1 MNEATNNVPAPA
13 SGRDIALQRRRAL
26 SSNGKAGLAASKPTA
41 MRSAPSPAKPAEK
54 PAEVKAQAAPV
65 TQTLP
70 APSSSS
76 NSMSGSER
84 ARARRQALAQNG
96 KAGLKAV
103 QQGRSRPAVA
113 EPAQVNTAAA
123 ELPVEASA
131 AKKEGCGCGCKPGQS
146 PEATTVLQAEAQL
159 DQICETVEAN
169 TGVDSPVVSTVRA
182 LCLARRQALANHGKA
197 ALGKTTGVTR
207 AEVVKGREGAWKNA
221 AAKGLSGRD
230 IARARREELCRLGR
244 GSQATCRPSG
254 RVRPA
259 AESAD
264 VPAKVEESSTLR
276 GQLISGTRVERSTK
290 VTGNEPGTCR
300 AITGTE
306 YISLDQYEGFCG
318 TRPAANAAKVGMT
331 RTGRGQ
337 AVTGA
342 EVGRSMKVTGDEHG
356 ACKSVTGTEYI
367 GAERFDEFCA
377 ERLAAAPAKVS
388 AVQTGRGQTVTG
400 AEVGRS
406 SKVTGDETGSCR
418 AITGDEYLN
427 PKASAVPCASEE
439 SGDAPKKVGVT
450 RTSHGLAVSGT
461 QVGRSVKVTGD
472 EHGACTPVTGTE
484 YLGAE
489 QFKSFC
495 AADSVA
501 GPRKVQEMATLGG
514 QGLTGTAVGRSVS
527 VTGDEPGSCRQ
538 LTGTQYYTPNQ
549 SGRLCAEPGAPAKVG
564 LTHTLSERGITGTDV
579 DRSSRVTGNE
589 YGACKPVTGT
599 EYVSAEQYQTLC
611 GSKPASSPAKVGVAR
626 TWHQQQV
633 SGTQLGRSGKVTGD
647 EYGGCKPITGTEY
660 IGPDQYAAFCQSD
673 EAAASQER
681 VRTLR
686 STPGSALT
694 GIQPGIN
701 GRMTGGGRGV
711 CMPVSGTPYVGADQF
726 AGQCDTAAASVMNAH
741 HRVSGPA
748 DGSGTRSQVTLSAAR
763 AAASPSPRV
772 PSTDFSVTTPARSA
786 QTRQT
791 QRITGTAYA
800 SSGRVTGPVTLA
812 AGLISGTPEFRYTA
826 DEGVTA
832 ARGYS
837 AAGAVPVALESEPER
852 KRVTGEG
859 RENGRAIT
867 GDDWQRGSRV
877 TGTEGSWAARRNMT
891 QRGESRDM
899 PVAVGARNFKDMEKP
914 QVAPSRVTGS
924 SGNTGSG
931 AAITISGGARG

>member
-1 MNEATNNVPAPA
+1 MNKATNNVPASA
-13 SGRDIALQRRRAL
+13 QSGRDIALQRRRAL
-26 SSNGKAGLAASKPTA
+26 SSNGKAGLATSQPTVA
-41 MRSAPSPAKPAEK
+41 IRSAPARPTEKSAE
-54 PAEVKAQAAPV
+54 AAAPV
-65 TQTLP
+65 TPIAQTSP
-70 APSSSS
+70 ALASSAG
-76 NSMSGSER
+76 SMSGSER

-113 EPAQVNTAAA
+113 ESALVNTAAA
-123 ELPVEASA
+123 ELPAEAST
-131 AKKEGCGCGCKPGQS
+131 AKKEGCGCGCKPGQFS
-146 PEATTVLQAEAQL
+146 ESTTALQAETQL
-159 DQICETVEAN
+159 DQICETVEAEAS
-169 TGVDSPVVSTVRA
+169 VDSPAISTVRA

-207 AEVVKGREGAWKNA
+207 AEAAKGREGAWKTA
-221 AAKGLSGRD
+221 AANGLSGRD
-230 IARARREELCRLGR
+230 VARARREELCRLGR
-244 GSQATCRPSG
+244 GSQAICRPSG

-259 AESAD
+259 AGSAD
-264 VPAKVEESSTLR
+264 APAKVEESSTLR
-276 GQLISGTRVERSTK
+276 GQAISGTRVERSTR
-290 VTGNEPGTCR
+290 VTGNEPGSCR

-306 YISLDQYEGFCG
+306 YIALEQYEGFCG
-318 TRPAANAAKVGMT
+318 TRPAAGVAKVGMT

-367 GAERFDEFCA
+367 GTERFDEFCA
-377 ERLAAAPAKVS
+377 ERPAVGPAKVS
-388 AVQTGRGQTVTG
+388 AMQTGHGQTITG

-406 SKVTGDETGSCR
+406 SKVTGDESGSCR
-418 AITGDEYLN
+418 TVTGDEYLN
-427 PKASAVPCASEE
+427 PKASAVPCASE
-439 SGDAPKKVGVT
+439 SDGGAPKKVGAT
-450 RTSHGLAVSGT
+450 RTTHGLVVSGT

-472 EHGACTPVTGTE
+472 EHGACTSVTGTE
-484 YLGAE
+484 YLGVE

-495 AADSVA
+495 AAEPVA
-501 GPRKVQEMATLGG
+501 GPRKVQEIATLGG
-514 QGLTGTAVGRSVS
+514 QAMTGAAVGRSVN

-611 GSKPASSPAKVGVAR
+611 GSKPAPGPVKVGVAR

-633 SGTQLGRSGKVTGD
+633 SGTQVGRSGRVTGD

-673 EAAASQER
+673 ETATSQER
-681 VRTLR
+681 VRALR
-686 STPGSALT
+686 STPGAVLT
-694 GIQPGIN
+694 GIQPGIS

-711 CMPVSGTPYVGADQF
+711 CVPVGGTPYVGADQF
-726 AGQCDTAAASVMNAH
+726 AGQCGTAAGTVMNAH

-748 DGSGTRSQVTLSAAR
+748 DGSGARSQVTISAAR
-763 AAASPSPRV
+763 SGASAESAAA
-772 PSTDFSVTTPARSA
+772 TGFSVTTPARSA

-826 DEGVTA
+826 DEGAVTA
-832 ARGYS
+832 QTYS
-837 AAGAVPVALESEPER
+837 AAGTVPAASASEPER

-877 TGTEGSWAARRNMT
+877 TGTEGSWAAGRNMT
-891 QRGESRDM
+891 QRGGSRER
-899 PVAVGARNFKDMEKP
+899 PTAVGARNFKGMEKP
-914 QVAPSRVTGS
+914 EVAPSRVTGS

>member
-1 MNEATNNVPAPA
+1 
-13 SGRDIALQRRRAL
+13 
-26 SSNGKAGLAASKPTA
+26 
-41 MRSAPSPAKPAEK
+41 
-54 PAEVKAQAAPV
+54 
-65 TQTLP
+65 
-70 APSSSS
+70 
-76 NSMSGSER
+76 MSGSER

-96 KAGLKAV
+96 KAGLGLKTV
-103 QQGRSRPAVA
+103 QQGRSRSAVTA
-113 EPAQVNTAAA
+113 PVQVNTAA
-123 ELPVEASA
+123 ELPAEAST
-131 AKKEGCGCGCKPGQS
+131 AKKEGCGCGCKPGRS
-146 PEATTVLQAEAQL
+146 PESTVALQAEAQL
-159 DQICETVEAN
+159 DQICETVEADAS
-169 TGVDSPVVSTVRA
+169 VDSPAVSTVRA

-207 AEVVKGREGAWKNA
+207 AQQLAGTGREGAWKNA
-221 AAKGLSGRD
+221 AAKGLSGRE

-254 RVRPA
+254 RTRPA
-259 AESAD
+259 ADSAD
-264 VPAKVEESSTLR
+264 APPKVEETSTLR
-276 GQLISGTRVERSTK
+276 GQVISGTRVERSTK

-300 AITGTE
+300 TITGTE
-306 YISLDQYEGFCG
+306 YIALDQYEGFCG
-318 TRPAANAAKVGMT
+318 TRPAAGVAKVGMT

-337 AVTGA
+337 SVTGV

-367 GAERFDEFCA
+367 GTERFDEFCA
-377 ERLAAAPAKVS
+377 ERPAVAPAKVS

-427 PKASAVPCASEE
+427 PKASAVPCASE
-439 SGDAPKKVGVT
+439 SDGGAPKKVGAT

-472 EHGACTPVTGTE
+472 EHGACMSVTGTE

-501 GPRKVQEMATLGG
+501 GPRSAIAPCIALPPASMQSKVQEMATLGG

-564 LTHTLSERGITGTDV
+564 LTHTMSERGITGTDV
-579 DRSSRVTGNE
+579 DRSSKVTGNE

-611 GSKPASSPAKVGVAR
+611 GSKPAPNPAKVGVAR

-633 SGTQLGRSGKVTGD
+633 SGTQVGRSDRVTGD

-660 IGPDQYAAFCQSD
+660 IGPDQYAAFCQND
-673 EAAASQER
+673 ETAASQER

-686 STPGSALT
+686 STPGAMLT

-701 GRMTGGGRGV
+701 GRMTGGGRGA
-711 CMPVSGTPYVGADQF
+711 CTPVSGTPYVGTDQF
-726 AGQCDTAAASVMNAH
+726 AGQCGTAAAPAVNAH

-748 DGSGTRSQVTLSAAR
+748 DGSGARSQVTLSAAR
-763 AAASPSPRV
+763 AAASPSARV
-772 PSTDFSVTTPARSA
+772 PSLDFSVTTPARSA

-837 AAGAVPVALESEPER
+837 AAGAAPVAPESEPER

-877 TGTEGSWAARRNMT
+877 TGTEGSWAAGRNMT
-891 QRGESRDM
+891 QRGESRDR
-899 PVAVGARNFKDMEKP
+899 PVAVGARNFKGMEKP
-914 QVAPSRVTGS
+914 EVAPSRVTGS